1 MNDLTITEKLK
12 AKYQSKGLDEKTVSK
27 DPFEQF
33 EVWYKDILNSGIIE
47 PSAMILS
54 TVSGTGTPS
63 ARTVLLKQNDKDGF
77 VFYTNYGS
85 KKAKEL
91 EQNPNASLLFLWKE
105 VARQVRISGRIEKT
119 TRKESAEYFRIRPR
133 ESQLGAWASRQ
144 SSVLLNREE
153 LIIEYEKYEKEF
165 EGKEIPLPQF
175 WGGYRVIANRIE
187 FWQGRESRLHD
198 RICYTKEGN
207 EWVITRL
214 SP

>member
-1 MNDLTITEKLK
+1 
-12 AKYQSKGLDEKTVSK
+12 
-27 DPFEQF
+27 
-33 EVWYKDILNSGIIE
+33 
-47 PSAMILS
+47 
-54 TVSGTGTPS
+54 
-63 ARTVLLKQNDKDGF
+63 
-77 VFYTNYGS
+77 
-85 KKAKEL
+85 
-91 EQNPNASLLFLWKE
+91 
-105 VARQVRISGRIEKT
+105 
-119 TRKESAEYFRIRPR
+119 AEYFRIRPR

-175 WGGYRVIANRIE
+175 WGGYRVIPNRIE